1 MSDLPKISVVVGTRN
16 RVTYLKRLLDG
27 LLREDYPNMEIVVV
41 DGASTDGTVEL
52 LKSYGQGAVRWISEP
67 DGGEYFAY
75 NKAIAMASGEIIK
88 PMCDDDLLRPGAL
101 KYGAEYFQENP
112 EVDIVFGRT
121 EFWDVRT
128 GTGEPSKCWPT
139 RQVEPAQL
147 SLRNWLRQIEPALM
161 VAAFLRKRVF
171 EQIGRFETKY
181 VCGDVEFLA
190 RAAFRGIK
198 MGVMPQIVTDYY
210 FTGNNGQV
218 TKWRQIEWDLLAINR
233 RYGTAS
239 DVLHCLRTRIIPLHV
254 SWVYHN
260 ASWVCH
266 KLGIH
271 PLRFLDRIKS
281 KLAATTRA

>member
-16 RVTYLKRLLDG
+16 RATYLKRLLDG

-67 DGGEYFAY
+67 DDGEYFAF

-101 KYGAEYFQENP
+101 KHGAEYFREHP
-112 EVDIVFGRT
+112 EVNIVFGRV
-121 EFWDVRT
+121 EIWDVRT
-128 GTGEPSKCWPT
+128 PTGEPSRSWQPPQMDPT
-139 RQVEPAQL
+139 QGSFRD
-147 SLRNWLRQIEPALM
+147 WLRHTGLM

-171 EQIGRFETKY
+171 EQIGLFETKY
-181 VCGDVEFLA
+181 LTGDREFLV

-198 MGVMPQIVTDYY
+198 MGVMPHIVTDYY
-210 FTGNNGQV
+210 VTGNNGV
-218 TKWRQIEWDLLAINR
+218 LTKWRQVEWEGLAIHR
-233 RYGTAS
+233 RYGTAG
-239 DVLHCLRTRIIPLHV
+239 DVLYCVLTTIIPAHLG
-254 SWVYHN
+254 
-260 ASWVCH
+260 WVCH

-271 PLRFLDRIKS
+271 PLRLLEQAKTKF
-281 KLAATTRA
+281 AARTKA